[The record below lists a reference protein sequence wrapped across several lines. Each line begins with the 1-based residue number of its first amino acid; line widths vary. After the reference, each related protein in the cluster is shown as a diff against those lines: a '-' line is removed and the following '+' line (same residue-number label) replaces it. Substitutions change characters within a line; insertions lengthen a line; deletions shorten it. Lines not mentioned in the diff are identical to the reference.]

1 MPFGTRRQPN
11 NPAAIDLLFP
21 VIKAVI
27 NVDPVTGLG
36 NTVLAQLSASGT
48 GVERV
53 FIEDKASLVLSDFPN
68 LLLETGEQVT
78 NLAGKNQYEA
88 QVPVIVT
95 YYDRWD
101 RNPSTIDALHI
112 AMRQDLERMKANLE
126 TNQGLV
132 YQGSYHSM
140 AIPTIKIGAYSEELD
155 NTMPT
160 VTLVKCPMTIT
171 VNSLPYDA

>member
-1 MPFGTRRQPN
+1 MPFGTLRSPN
-11 NPAAIDLLFP
+11 NPTAIDLLFP
-21 VIKAVI
+21 VLKTLI

-36 NTVLAQLSASGT
+36 NTVLAQLSTSGT

-53 FIEDKASLVLSDFPN
+53 FIEDKASLVQSDFPN
-68 LLLETGEQVT
+68 LLLSTGKQQT

-88 QVPVIVT
+88 QVIVNAI
-95 YYDRWD
+95 YYNRWD
-101 RNPSTIDALHI
+101 RNPTAIDALHI
-112 AMRQDLERMKANLE
+112 AMREDLERMKANLE

-140 AIPTIKIGAYSEELD
+140 AIPSIEIGAYDEELD
-155 NTMPT
+155 DKMPS

-171 VNSLPYDA
+171 INSLPYDA